1 MKLCRRIR
9 HLCGLALAVSFLSG
23 CAGGLASKPSMA
35 IYDFGLPDA
44 PTNLQEEWTRVALE
58 VVAPPWFDALN
69 VDYRLAYDDPLKQR
83 EYAGSRWAGAPGVL
97 LAQRLRQRLGMANS
111 SGNAVAS
118 CLLRFELHEFSQ
130 VFDTPA
136 QSRAVLQGTA
146 SLVDARKQRIAGKSF
161 LIEKQ
166 AASPDARGGVDA
178 LVAAG
183 TDLATALAVWLGDLE
198 KRNAMGP
205 CQPVAPA
212 AVKK

>member
-1 MKLCRRIR
+1 MRMPCRLGR
-9 HLCGLALAVSFLSG
+9 LCGLVLAVSFLSG
-23 CAGGLASKPSMA
+23 CAGGLASKPTMA

-44 PTNLQEEWTRVALE
+44 PANAGQEWPRVALE
-58 VVAPPWFDALN
+58 VVSPPWFDALN

-97 LAQRLRQRLGMANS
+97 LAQRLRQRLGMVNA
-111 SGNAVAS
+111 SGHAVAS

-136 QSRAVLQGTA
+136 QSRGVLQGTA
-146 SLVDARKQRIAGKSF
+146 SLLDARKQRIAGKRF
-161 LIEKQ
+161 LIEKP

-178 LVAAG
+178 LVAASA
-183 TDLATALAVWLGDLE
+183 DLATGLALWLGELDQS
-198 KRNAMGP
+198 KAMAP
-205 CQPVAPA
+205 CHDSVSA